1 MSVLAS
7 ISTRG
12 RYDTTL
18 PLAIQSIIHQ
28 THSPDKLVLF
38 DDNDNPINLTGIP
51 HYRYLFQLLDYKKI
65 KWEVIFGAKKG
76 QHYNHQIA
84 NRMEY
89 DFVFRVD
96 DDCVPEPDVLSILL
110 EKFYDGTPNV
120 GAVGGSILTP
130 PISNQ
135 HIEIASG
142 KIENIYSTPNKQWY
156 EIKKLEEV
164 DHLHCSFLYRA
175 GIVDYDLNLSKV
187 AHREETLFT
196 YGLKKAGYSIWITPC
211 ITWHLRN
218 PQGGIRDGVKE
229 LYDHDEKI
237 FREYL
242 SAPFAKDKLII
253 LDNGIGDHLVFT
265 KVLPDIKEKYG
276 KVTIAC
282 CYPELFEGENCI
294 SIAQAKIIVG
304 NNMDNYNVYKFC
316 WDHAWKDTLENA
328 FRKLYL

>member
-1 MSVLAS
+1 MVLQSV
-7 ISTRG
+7 IF
-12 RYDTTL
+12 
-18 PLAIQSIIHQ
+18 Q
-28 THSPDKLVLF
+28 THKPKKIIIIDDSDK
-38 DDNDNPINLTGIP
+38 PIDMRTLP
-51 HYRYLFQLLDYKKI
+51 HYRYLFQLMDFYHI
-65 KWEVIFGAKKG
+65 EWSVRFGAKKG
-76 QHYNHQIA
+76 QHYSHQMMNNSESA
-84 NRMEY
+84 LL
-89 DFVFRVD
+89 FRID
-96 DDCVPEPDVLSILL
+96 DDTILEPDVL
-110 EKFYDGTPNV
+110 EKLTYVMRKGV

-142 KIENIYSTPNKQWY
+142 KIEDIYATPNKQWY
-156 EIKKLEEV
+156 EIKKTEEV

-175 GIVDYDLNLSKV
+175 GIVDYELNLSKV

-237 FREYL
+237 FQEYL
-242 SAPFAKDKLII
+242 SGSFSTDKLIV

-294 SIAQAKIIVG
+294 SIAQAKIMLG
-304 NNMDNYNVYKFC
+304 NNIDNHNVYKFC